1 MREISRQHEA
11 GLLHLAERR
20 ISLRKALLTVLL
32 ALAGMLGMIT
42 AATFVALSAYD
53 DAMRRPAT
61 AWCRWN

>member
-42 AATFVALSAYD
+42 AATFVQPTTMP
-53 DAMRRPAT
+53 MRRPAT
-61 AWCRWN
+61 GRNRWN